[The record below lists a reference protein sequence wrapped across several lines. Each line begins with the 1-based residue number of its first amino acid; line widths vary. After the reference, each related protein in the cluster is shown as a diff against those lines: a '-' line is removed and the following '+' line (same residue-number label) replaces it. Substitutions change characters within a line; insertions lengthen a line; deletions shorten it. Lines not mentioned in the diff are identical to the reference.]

1 MVPGPAYGAGYLTS
15 EAPYVTLA
23 DGLPRGSS
31 VRAIISSGDE
41 VDGVNF
47 QGLPDG
53 IGLAPGAVRGTVDV
67 YVAHEQSTVPF
78 LGFADFEDSSVT
90 KLTLSTRA
98 GMRGS
103 VLSAEVALS
112 PDDGYLRFCSASMA
126 GPEHGFSNY
135 TFLTGE
141 ETNDIVA
148 LPANAPYRPD
158 PSLRPLRQGGYAVA
172 LDIESGRSAP
182 ITDFG
187 RLNHENSLPLPNR
200 GEIALLSTDDTFDG
214 PSSQLYLYLAD
225 NQKQVFNSK
234 GEMYAFR
241 VTATDAGPVNPADP
255 FNGANDYL
263 DIQPGDSWQGEFI
276 PVPEDIARG
285 LTDEAPQAALENWSN
300 DNNVFQFIRLEDL
313 DYDKN
318 DPNVVYVAD
327 TGRSR
332 VVPDPATGRLVR
344 GPSGTV
350 GFADNGRVFKFVL
363 DPTNPRVV
371 TSLSILADGDNP
383 GWAEYVPFTSPD
395 NVGTSVNS
403 LMIQEDTDE
412 ASVWR
417 MDLASGAWGVVATV
431 NDPAGES
438 SGIVDASAWF
448 GPGTWLLD
456 VQAHGSNV
464 AEETIGDVTYKQ
476 EAGQLMLMRIPGS

>member
-1 MVPGPAYGAGYLTS
+1 MSRFLRRVWPVAAAFTLLVVMVPGPAYGAGYLTS
-15 EAPYVTLA
+15 EEPYVTLA

-90 KLTLSTRA
+90 KLTLSTRG

-172 LDIESGRSAP
+172 LDIDSGRSAP

-225 NQKQVFNSK
+225 DQKQVFNSK
-234 GEMYAFR
+234 GEMYAF
-241 VTATDAGPVNPADP
+241 G
-255 FNGANDYL
+255 
-263 DIQPGDSWQGEFI
+263 
-276 PVPEDIARG
+276 
-285 LTDEAPQAALENWSN
+285 
-300 DNNVFQFIRLEDL
+300 
-313 DYDKN
+313 
-318 DPNVVYVAD
+318 
-327 TGRSR
+327 
-332 VVPDPATGRLVR
+332 
-344 GPSGTV
+344 
-350 GFADNGRVFKFVL
+350 
-363 DPTNPRVV
+363 
-371 TSLSILADGDNP
+371 
-383 GWAEYVPFTSPD
+383 
-395 NVGTSVNS
+395 
-403 LMIQEDTDE
+403 
-412 ASVWR
+412 
-417 MDLASGAWGVVATV
+417 
-431 NDPAGES
+431 
-438 SGIVDASAWF
+438 
-448 GPGTWLLD
+448 
-456 VQAHGSNV
+456 
-464 AEETIGDVTYKQ
+464 
-476 EAGQLMLMRIPGS
+476 